1 MFRKNVLG
9 AVFAL
14 GLLTAMGAQAEV
26 LFAQANFLLN
36 KNQLS
41 AVNYRGKGAAI
52 PVGAKVAVIERDS
65 DEVRCKVIDSGVEF
79 RFVTHRSLGKPINV
93 LFEGFFAAQD
103 PAPRIAALTPEE
115 QKQVRAGELAR
126 GMSREAVLL
135 TAGPPPPH
143 KTPSLQSNKWIY
155 WSSKFSTFDV
165 EFGPDGKVVRVGN
178 EPAAEPA
185 PAPEPPPVA
194 KTYYHATANF
204 HFDDGTV
211 SWVNYLKGPIIPFN
225 AKVEVLDKGSSSVK
239 FKVVDTG
246 AELEFENDSRSGSD
260 TWKLFQSSFA
270 LEDQAAKMEALS
282 PEDRRRVAASEVEP
296 GMSREA
302 VRMAWGPPPPHETP
316 SFHSSTWT
324 YWKSKTTKVRVKF
337 GKDDKVATLE

>member
-52 PVGAKVAVIERDS
+52 PVGAKVAVLERDK
-65 DEVRCKVIDSGVEF
+65 DEVRCKVVDSGLEF
-79 RFVTHRSLGKPINV
+79 RFVTHRSLGKPVNM
-93 LFEGFFAAQD
+93 LFAGFFAEQD

-135 TAGPPPPH
+135 AVGPPPPH
-143 KTPSLQSNKWIY
+143 RTPSLQANRWTY
-155 WSSKFSTFDV
+155 WSSKFSTFEV
-165 EFGPDGKVVRVGN
+165 EFGPEGKVVRVGD
-178 EPAAEPA
+178 EPAAA
-185 PAPEPPPVA
+185 PAPVE

-204 HFDDGTV
+204 HFEDGTV

-239 FKVVDTG
+239 FKVLDSG

-260 TWKLFQSSFA
+260 TWKLFQAAFA
-270 LEDQAAKMEALS
+270 LEDQAARMEALS
-282 PEDRRRVAASEVEP
+282 PEDRRRVSASEVEL

-324 YWKSKTTKVRVKF
+324 YWKSKATKVRVKF
-337 GKDDKVATLE
+337 DKDDKVAAIE